1 MEVLKT
7 LVIAQEDIT
16 GQSPKEF
23 QHLIATRRGMDNGDQ
38 SGQRNRRKRSK
49 VEASGKPNEIIV
61 SKKEKSLLYKA
72 KRQDEM
78 QTEKYSLVRFT
89 FKGVLF
95 KILVTW
101 WEQFQWNGR
110 NRKLRGE

>member
-1 MEVLKT
+1 METRVARETEEKDQKQRH
-7 LVIAQEDIT
+7 QES
-16 GQSPKEF
+16 QMKSLF
-23 QHLIATRRGMDNGDQ
+23 Q
-38 SGQRNRRKRSK
+38 
-49 VEASGKPNEIIV
+49 
-61 SKKEKSLLYKA
+61 KKEKSLLYKA